1 MTARLN
7 PDYTRRFWSSLSE
20 TEQDTLVA
28 AYADAGFVPDD
39 TYTGT
44 VYSLAGRGLVQGIAG
59 YANGRLGTYSLTSAG
74 AQLVEDVNRQEPS

>member
-28 AYADAGFVPDD
+28 AYADAGFVPDGA
-39 TYTGT
+39 YAGT
-44 VYSLAGRGLVQGIAG
+44 IHSLAGRGLVQGIAG
-59 YANGRLGTYSLTSAG
+59 YANGRLGNYGLTSAG
-74 AQLVEDVNRQEPS
+74 RHLVEAVNGQEPT